1 MTLDCSGLQNG
12 QSRVISFFGESCMA
26 GGRARFFAACSRNQS
41 SKEIRGIETRQS
53 RLERKTL
60 LEENSVLPP

>member
-12 QSRVISFFGESCMA
+12 QSRVISFLKGGMA
-26 GGRARFFAACSRNQS
+26 GSWARFFAALGRFYSSR
-41 SKEIRGIETRQS
+41 EISGMVTRQN

-60 LEENSVLPP
+60 LEGNSVLPP

>member
-12 QSRVISFFGESCMA
+12 QSRVISFLKRRY
-26 GGRARFFAACSRNQS
+26 GGQLGPLFCCLGSVYSSR
-41 SKEIRGIETRQS
+41 EISGMVTRQN

-60 LEENSVLPP
+60 LEGNSVLPP

>member
-12 QSRVISFFGESCMA
+12 QSRVISFLKRRY
-26 GGRARFFAACSRNQS
+26 GGQAARFFAALARFYSSR
-41 SKEIRGIETRQS
+41 EISGMVTRQN

-60 LEENSVLPP
+60 LEGNSVLPP

>member
-12 QSRVISFFGESCMA
+12 QSRVILFKGSMA
-26 GGRARFFAACSRNQS
+26 GSWARFFAALGRFYSSR
-41 SKEIRGIETRQS
+41 EISGMVTRQN

-60 LEENSVLPP
+60 LEGNSVLPP